1 MHRFPR
7 QELLFKHELALS
19 LRFVAEWMRA
29 GGRRS
34 PTGFEVI
41 FSPGARLES
50 DTAIH
55 WGGHNNKVGK
65 KQSAPKSRRE
75 LVDTRFGHISRIWPH
90 LRTQAAPSPLA
101 MRHAGRRTA
110 SRVPGGHPGCFSRG
124 RAAAWETLDT
134 HQGEHPHI

>member
-41 FSPGARLES
+41 FFPGARLES

-55 WGGHNNKVGK
+55 WAAHNNKVGE

-75 LVDTRFGHISRIWPH
+75 LVDIRFGHIPRIWPH
-90 LRTQAAPSPLA
+90 LRTQAAPSSRA
-101 MRHAGRRTA
+101 TRRAGRRTA
-110 SRVPGGHPGCFSRG
+110 GRVPVGHPGHFPRSP
-124 RAAAWETLDT
+124 AAVWQALDI
-134 HQGEHPHI
+134 H